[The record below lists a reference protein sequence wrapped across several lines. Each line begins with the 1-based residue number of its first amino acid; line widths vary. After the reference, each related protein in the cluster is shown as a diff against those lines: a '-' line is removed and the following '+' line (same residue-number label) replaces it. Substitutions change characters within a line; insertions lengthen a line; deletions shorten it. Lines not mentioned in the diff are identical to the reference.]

1 MELSSKRHLLYLC
14 PHRQP
19 SLETLLQTK
28 HLGLTWVDSTHL
40 DAAVA
45 QTQQLIQA
53 LLAHGRVTEAGMGL
67 ILFESACDAA
77 LPLQQTLSLPM
88 LLVNPDRREFFSHR
102 SCTVIEEH
110 EERALLMKI
119 QEKLE
124 NLN

>member
-19 SLETLLQTK
+19 SLEALLQAK

-53 LLAHGRVTEAGMGL
+53 LLAIFIFLATRVIFWTSKFWVSE
-67 ILFESACDAA
+67 D
-77 LPLQQTLSLPM
+77 
-88 LLVNPDRREFFSHR
+88 
-102 SCTVIEEH
+102 
-110 EERALLMKI
+110 
-119 QEKLE
+119 
-124 NLN
+124 